1 MYGTS
6 NIINFIIRCCFT
18 DKINKNVIKKI
29 LKIIDKNISIKNR
42 NELRREL

>member
-29 LKIIDKNISIKNR
+29 LKIIDKNISIENR

>member
-6 NIINFIIRCCFT
+6 NMINFIIDCCFT

-29 LKIIDKNISIKNR
+29 LKIIDKNISIENR
-42 NELRREL
+42 SELRRES